1 MFGKGFTYG
10 MLLQLAVGPVCM
22 LVFRT
27 AGSIGLV
34 RTLPQI
40 LGVALV
46 DAVFLALAG
55 AGAIALLRRE
65 KVQTVARIVSA
76 VVLFLFGAM
85 MILDVFGISILPGIN
100 VSDSLR
106 TQSVFWQGVLLT
118 ASNPMTVLFWNSLL
132 TSQTARA
139 PMGRR
144 AMTAFSAGCVVS
156 TLVFLVLIAIVGTF
170 VERFLPS
177 VVTQTIT
184 VIVGAG
190 MGLYGIK
197 TLVWKKPAVAVAE
210 YAKE

>member
-1 MFGKGFTYG
+1 MFGRGFRYG

-46 DAVFLALAG
+46 DAAFLAIAS

-65 KVQTVARIVSA
+65 RVQSIARIVSA

-85 MILDVFGISILPGIN
+85 MILDVFGLTILPGID
-100 VSDSLR
+100 VSESLR

-132 TSQTARA
+132 TSQTARS

-144 AMTAFSAGCVVS
+144 SMAAFSAGCVAS
-156 TLVFLVLIAIVGTF
+156 TLAFLILIAIVGTF
-170 VERFLPS
+170 VERFLPA

-184 VIVGAG
+184 VVVGAG
-190 MGLYGIK
+190 MVLYGVK
-197 TLVWKKPAVAVAE
+197 TLVQKKPAVAVAE
-210 YAKE
+210 YAKD